1 MRRVLLSLITIIV
14 MVAAEAATYG
24 VEDIPNVHVA
34 DRMRYVSNPDG
45 ILSPDA
51 EARLNAQLAD
61 LWRQTSAE
69 VVVVVVDAIEGGD
82 IDDFATELFTEW
94 GIGKK
99 DKDNGLLFLVSKDD
113 RRMAIRT
120 GYGMEGVVPDI
131 IAGRIIRNF
140 AAPEFKQ
147 GDYDGGVI
155 AAVGEIDRLA
165 TTPGATEE
173 LMSKYENDRINRES
187 GGEEI
192 FKYWLIMGGVLSGVL
207 LLLFFITLSRTRRD
221 DRYHRYHAL
230 RNLMTPGLFIGF
242 IGLGIP
248 FVVLLV
254 MWLTMR
260 YMRVRRR
267 VCPNCH
273 HKMHR
278 LPEDKDNAYLTPQQD
293 VEERLNS
300 VDYDVW
306 LCDNCGETDIL
317 PFVNQASS
325 YQVCPRCGARAS
337 SLRADRIVARATTS
351 SEGKGVKIYGCRN
364 CGYEDMRYYNI
375 PKVAVPPV
383 IILPPGGGRGGGFG
397 GGGFSGGSFGGGMTG
412 GGGASGGW

>member
-1 MRRVLLSLITIIV
+1 MRRIFIFMMLMIAGVT
-14 MVAAEAATYG
+14 AFAATYG
-24 VEDIPNVHVA
+24 VKDIPNVHVA
-34 DRMRYVSNPDG
+34 DRTRYVSNPDG
-45 ILSPDA
+45 ILSPGA
-51 EARLNAQLAD
+51 QSRLDAQLAG
-61 LWRQTSAE
+61 LWDKTSAE
-69 VVVVVVDAIEGGD
+69 VVVVIVDQIDGDD
-82 IDDFATELFTEW
+82 IDGFATRLFSEW

-99 DKDNGLLFLVSKDD
+99 DKDNGLLFLISKDD

-131 IAGRIIRNF
+131 LAGRIIRNF
-140 AAPEFKQ
+140 AAPRFKE
-147 GDYDGGVI
+147 GDFDGGVI
-155 AAVGEIDRLA
+155 DAVGEIERLA

-173 LMSKYENDRINRES
+173 LMSKYENDRQWETT
-187 GGEEI
+187 GDEI
-192 FKYWLIMGGVLSGVL
+192 FTYWLVAGTALTGIML
-207 LLLFFITLSRTRRD
+207 LILLYVVVHTRKD
-221 DRYHRYHAL
+221 DRYNRYHAL
-230 RNLMTPGLFIGF
+230 KRILTPALFVGF

-248 FVVLLV
+248 FVAFGLIWLV
-254 MWLTMR
+254 MR
-260 YMRVRRR
+260 YMRVRKR

-293 VEERLNS
+293 VEERINS

-317 PFVNQASS
+317 PFVNQASQ
-325 YQVCPRCGARAS
+325 YQVCPRCGARAE
-337 SLRADRIVARATTS
+337 SLRADRIVVHPTQR

-364 CGYEDMRYYNI
+364 CGYEDNRYYNI
-375 PKVAVPPV
+375 PKVVAPPV
-383 IILPPGGGRGGGFG
+383 VIIPGGGRGGGFG